1 MTATGHNK
9 IGCLYDCITKGESYF
24 ISLYFNRNKLR
35 AVLKSVTVFQLVCK
49 NVSVYNLSFP
59 SFTSLWD

>member
-9 IGCLYDCITKGESYF
+9 VRCLYDYITKGESYF

-35 AVLKSVTVFQLVCK
+35 AVLKSVTVSQLVCK